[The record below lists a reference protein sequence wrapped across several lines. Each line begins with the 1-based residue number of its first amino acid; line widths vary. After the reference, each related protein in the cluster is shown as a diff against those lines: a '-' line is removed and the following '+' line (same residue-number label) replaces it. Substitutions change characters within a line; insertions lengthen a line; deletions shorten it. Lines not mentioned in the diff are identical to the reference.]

1 MTYKFKRSR
10 EAGMVALLATVFTTG
25 YAFAQDT
32 FTMRLAHHLPLTH
45 VHGIAATKFADA
57 VAENSGGRIKVNV
70 YPAESLLTGREMLG
84 AVSNGT
90 VETGVVSAAFHTGTM
105 PQLNA
110 YLLPF
115 LFDDAAHFHRAVDN
129 GLFDIVQELYE
140 EQNVHMLSYYNK
152 GETDVF
158 DADEVMLT
166 PEAFVGKNLRGI
178 GGYMTRALG
187 MFGASAVTLPVG
199 EVNSAL
205 ERGVVSGVATSCES
219 TINRGWSEVADHM
232 TVIRLSQSGEGIGVN
247 MDWWNSL
254 PEDLQT
260 VLTDAATD
268 AADFAWATMEETDTV
283 TCPAKWK
290 ELGYEAGVVT
300 PEEKKAFRAKVQDL
314 YAEAEKELPVYDRVM
329 EIVEATR

>member
-1 MTYKFKRSR
+1 MSNSFARGR
-10 EAGMVALLATVFTTG
+10 AAGLAALLAGVLASSC
-25 YAFAQDT
+25 AFAQDT

-57 VAENSGGRIKVNV
+57 VAENSGGRITVNV

-115 LFDDAAHFHRAVDN
+115 LFDDAAHFRRAVGS
-129 GLFDIVQELYE
+129 GLFDVVRELYA
-140 EQNVHMLSYYNK
+140 EQNVHMLNYYNK
-152 GETDVF
+152 GETDIF
-158 DADEVMLT
+158 DADDVMLT
-166 PEAFVGKNLRGI
+166 PEDFSGKNLRGI
-178 GGYMTRALG
+178 GGYMTRALE

-219 TINRGWSEVADHM
+219 MINRGWAEVANKM

-247 MDWWNSL
+247 MDWWNNL
-254 PEDLQT
+254 PKDLQT

-268 AADFAWATMEETDTV
+268 AADFAWSTMEETDTV

-300 PEEKKAFRAKVQDL
+300 PEDKEAFRAKVQDL
-314 YAEAEKELPVYDRVM
+314 YAEAEKELPVYGRVM